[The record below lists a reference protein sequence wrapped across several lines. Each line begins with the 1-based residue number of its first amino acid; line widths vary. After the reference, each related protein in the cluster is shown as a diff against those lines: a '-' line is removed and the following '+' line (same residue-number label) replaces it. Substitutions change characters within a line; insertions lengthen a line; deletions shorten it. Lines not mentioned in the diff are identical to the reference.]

1 MTGEWTGVRPT
12 DKSGRGGRWEMAM
25 LHIGALIRLLQRI
38 AECPSARPRP
48 ANDIRWALAVVGVLL
63 CLAVVVREVWEVWRW
78 AGR

>member
-1 MTGEWTGVRPT
+1 
-12 DKSGRGGRWEMAM
+12 M

-38 AECPSARPRP
+38 AEGPAARPRP

-63 CLAVVVREVWEVWRW
+63 GLAVAVRVVWEIWRW